1 MVFKSNHPDI
11 EIPQDGIFQ
20 YVMSNQKGISDNKII
35 YLDVNTSKGYTF
47 GKLKSESKRFASG
60 LRDKVGFKRGD
71 VLAIYSSNQVD
82 YPMVL
87 LGTIAAGGKVTPV
100 DPKYIANEL
109 SYQLLDSGASILIV
123 HPDLL
128 ETAIA
133 ASKEIN
139 NPNFRIFLFGDNEIR
154 GYKPFRS
161 ELIGEREFVPIFYT
175 PEEANSTIA
184 YICYSSGTT
193 GKQKGV
199 EITHTNLVSN
209 LAQIYN
215 VEKDLGTHSVLAGPF
230 YHIYALICCIHLT
243 LIYGATLII
252 FPSYNIKTFCHCIQ
266 EYKIDYVHAAPPVI
280 LDLINYPDA
289 KKYDLSSVKIIVSAG
304 APLSHELEYTFYEL
318 FKIRTKQAYDS
329 NNIITGSVQLYNSFN
344 NSNDNFLMIHNV
356 QKIGSCG
363 TLLPNIKVKIL
374 SNDGHGNIYFSFLFP
389 GELCVHGPSIMKGYL
404 NNSSAINAAFDK
416 DDFLHTGDIAY
427 VDDQGIYH
435 IVDRKKE
442 LIKYKGFSV
451 APAELES
458 ILLTHD
464 KISDA
469 AVIGCYSEEN
479 QTELPIAYI
488 VLKSEDKEKHPY
500 LKNEIIQYVNSNVA
514 PHKKIRDLLFI
525 DKIPKSE
532 SGKILRRVLRDMT
545 MNEYV
550 EDHGNFNYIS
560 LIFF

>member
-1 MVFKSNHPDI
+1 MVFKSNYPDI
-11 EIPQDGIFQ
+11 RIPQDGIFQ
-20 YVMSNQKGISDNKII
+20 YVMSNQEGISDNKII
-35 YLDVNTSKGYTF
+35 YLDENTSKGYTF
-47 GKLKSESKRFASG
+47 GELKSESKRFAAG
-60 LRDKVGFKRGD
+60 LREKVGFNRGD
-71 VLAIYSSNQVD
+71 ILAIYSSNQVD

-100 DPKYIANEL
+100 DPKYVASEL

-139 NPNFRIFLFGDNEIR
+139 NPNFRIFLFGDNEID

-161 ELIGEREFVPIFYT
+161 ELIGEREIEPNVYT
-175 PEEANSTIA
+175 PEEANSTTA

-230 YHIYALICCIHLT
+230 YHAYALICCIHVT

-252 FPSYNIKTFCHCIQ
+252 FPSYNIKTLCHCIQ

-289 KKYDLSSVKIIVSAG
+289 KEYDLSSVKIIVSSG
-304 APLSHELEYTFYEL
+304 APLCRELAYMFYEH
-318 FKIRTKQAYDS
+318 FNIRIKQTYGLTEALAVYYS
-329 NNIITGSVQLYNSFN
+329 
-344 NSNDNFLMIHNV
+344 NSNTIID
-356 QKIGSCG
+356 SCG

-374 SNDGHGNIYFSFLFP
+374 SNDGHELGINEP
-389 GELCVHGPSIMKGYL
+389 GELCVHGPLIMKGYL
-404 NNSSAINAAFDK
+404 SNPSAINITFDN
-416 DDFLHTGDIAY
+416 DGFLHTGDIGY
-427 VDDQGIYH
+427 VDGQGNYY

-458 ILLTHD
+458 ILLTHE

-469 AVIGCYSEEN
+469 AVIGYYSEED
-479 QTELPIAYI
+479 QTELPVAYI
-488 VLKSEDKEKHPY
+488 VLKSEDKEKNPS
-500 LKNEIIQYVNSNVA
+500 LKNEIIQYVNGKVA
-514 PHKKIRDLLFI
+514 PYKKIRDLLFI
-525 DKIPKSE
+525 DKIPKNE
-532 SGKILRRVLRDMT
+532 SGKILRRELRDIT
-545 MNEYV
+545 LGECI

-560 LIFF
+560 LIFFLIQFKNYYHYK